1 MNTCGCVRR
10 DITDFWAL
18 LPLHPLSLQEWLKK
32 LALGLYIRFQTLLLL
47 RFVVSLL
54 QIVFEVLW
62 LLLRVFLILP
72 DWWQLFYHLI
82 LTPCSWIEVIIP
94 KRYAVLKQFYI
105 RWKNSFVGQEFLNVT
120 KIWYGSS
127 WIQSPESFF
136 KPHTHFS
143 NFIKVQVIGECGV
156 NFRTK
161 IILFDWNYLL
171 ICCSWIK
178 DRASLAS

>member
-1 MNTCGCVRR
+1 MWVCAKRYYR
-10 DITDFWAL
+10 L
-18 LPLHPLSLQEWLKK
+18 LGFASTSPTLSAGAAEETGSWPLHQIPDCAAVSFC
-32 LALGLYIRFQTLLLL
+32 RFP
-47 RFVVSLL
+47 SPNY
-54 QIVFEVLW
+54 VFEVLW

-82 LTPCSWIEVIIP
+82 LTPCSWIEEIIP

-127 WIQSPESFF
+127 WIQSSDIFF